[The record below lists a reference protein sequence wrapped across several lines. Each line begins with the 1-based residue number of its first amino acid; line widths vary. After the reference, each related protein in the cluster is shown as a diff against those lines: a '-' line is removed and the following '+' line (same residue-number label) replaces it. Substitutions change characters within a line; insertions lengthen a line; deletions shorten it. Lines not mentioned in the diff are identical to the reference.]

1 MQALPLVLVVV
12 LVIVAAAAMVFL
24 RRRRHAATAARLAA
38 ASSPVPELSEDDIAW
53 RIGLLDDRPLL
64 LSEFFAGAENE
75 AIEAAE
81 QELGTPILPVLPK
94 APGAAPVPVT
104 LAAAVGAQP
113 AAPAPVA
120 AAVTMAAVATA
131 PRPVVRE
138 PGPSRRYRLWRDSA
152 TVVLGAILVVL
163 LVTNLMPGLAVG
175 PSLAGDEDPSSAA
188 VAVVAPT
195 PTSVDA
201 SSDVASATPTDAP
214 SGTPV
219 ATPTD
224 APSASPSAGPTPA
237 PTPKPTPKPTPRPTR
252 RPVVRQA
259 PDPTPRRR
267 RDQRPGPRR
276 SPRRSRRPSR
286 RRRRRPM
293 PVHVQPSCVPDGGST
308 ISFTSTSSGT
318 ITSYAWIFDD
328 GGATSSNRTR
338 HRLPV
343 RAGNFN
349 VRLKVTG
356 PGGPTPTS
364 TPSPSVP
371 ERSLRASP
379 RPDLALAS
387 CSRRGLPARRPR
399 RHPGVRRQPRRPTRT
414 RRSRSR
420 STRRTRARSA
430 VRHSFTTGVACHVVG
445 PSGPDHL
452 RLGGRQKCHS
462 DVIYSPV
469 ANYNGTD
476 QFTFTATG
484 PDGPDTRSRRSRST
498 RSTMRPYAPVT
509 PARATRTPPS
519 RARSCAPTSTATR

>member
-12 LVIVAAAAMVFL
+12 LVIVAAAAVVFL

-120 AAVTMAAVATA
+120 AAVTTAAVATA

-201 SSDVASATPTDAP
+201 SSDVASAAPTDAP

-224 APSASPSAGPTPA
+224 AGQRLAVGRPDPRAHAEAHAQADPA
-237 PTPKPTPKPTPRPTR
+237 PD
-252 RPVVRQA
+252 A
-259 PDPTPRRR
+259 PARGAPGARSHPAADAAAHAPAHAEAHAEADPEAHA
-267 RDQRPGPRR
+267 
-276 SPRRSRRPSR
+276 RSRRLRPRSR
-286 RRRRRPM
+286 CIVLRRSGRLTVTCTAAGSQNTNGTHHLHVALGRRQ
-293 PVHVQPSCVPDGGST
+293 H
-308 ISFTSTSSGT
+308 
-318 ITSYAWIFDD
+318 
-328 GGATSSNRTR
+328 
-338 HRLPV
+338 
-343 RAGNFN
+343 
-349 VRLKVTG
+349 
-356 PGGPTPTS
+356 
-364 TPSPSVP
+364 
-371 ERSLRASP
+371 RASGKT
-379 RPDLALAS
+379 AS
-387 CSRRGLPARRPR
+387 PHTYADPGSYTVTLTVKNTGAPA
-399 RHPGVRRQPRRPTRT
+399 
-414 RRSRSR
+414 
-420 STRRTRARSA
+420 ST
-430 VRHSFTTGVACHVVG
+430 
-445 PSGPDHL
+445 D
-452 RLGGRQKCHS
+452 
-462 DVIYSPV
+462 
-469 ANYNGTD
+469 
-476 QFTFTATG
+476 
-484 PDGPDTRSRRSRST
+484 
-498 RSTMRPYAPVT
+498 
-509 PARATRTPPS
+509 
-519 RARSCAPTSTATR
+519 